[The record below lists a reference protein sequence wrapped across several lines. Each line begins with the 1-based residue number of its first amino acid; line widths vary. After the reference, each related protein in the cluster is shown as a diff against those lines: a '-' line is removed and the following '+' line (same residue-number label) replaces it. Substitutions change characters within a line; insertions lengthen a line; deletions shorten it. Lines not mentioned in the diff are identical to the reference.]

1 MNATLWI
8 MESSLKI
15 LIADDDAWMR
25 HFFRHLL
32 EKLEVGL
39 IEATDG
45 ETALEII
52 AKEKPD
58 LVLLD
63 VVMPKLDGI
72 TVVQRLR
79 AARNAVPV
87 IILSALGEKEE
98 ERLKG
103 LEAGAND
110 FLTKPCNAAEIL
122 AKVRTHLDLSR
133 LQKRLMEEEKRR
145 ATTTLVRGLSHQFN
159 NILCGL
165 SGAAQLLD
173 ARMDSPNPLR
183 KYVETILENAQRAA
197 TISQQLVTFA
207 GARRD
212 HHPTL
217 ARFTECL
224 TLAWNALQAGTQQNH
239 KLVVRG
245 SAPLGAYIP
254 TSPTDLQAIL
264 YQLLHNAMRAMP
276 SGGNLDLDLHPGEEG
291 LVVHLKD
298 EGVGMDDEELLRAFD
313 PFYSAADRPMDV
325 GMGLPVVRSLL
336 EQCGATIEL
345 RSRKGQGTTV
355 VLEFPLLRQE
365 AMAG

>member
-1 MNATLWI
+1 
-8 MESSLKI
+8 MEPSLKI

-32 EKLEVGL
+32 EKLNATLV
-39 IEATDG
+39 EACDG

-52 AKEKPD
+52 AKERPD

-63 VVMPKLDGI
+63 VVMPRLDGI
-72 TVVQRLR
+72 AVVQRLR
-79 AARNAVPV
+79 AANNAVPV

-110 FLTKPCNAAEIL
+110 FLTKPCNAPEIL

-133 LQKRLMEEEKRR
+133 LHKRLMEEEKRR

-173 ARMDSPNPLR
+173 VRMDAGNPLR

-217 ARFTECL
+217 ARFSECL
-224 TLAWNALQAGTQQNH
+224 TLAWNTLRAGNAQNH
-239 KLVVRG
+239 QLVVKG
-245 SAPLGAYIP
+245 TPPVGAYVP

-264 YQLLHNAMRAMP
+264 YQLLHNAMRATP
-276 SGGNLDLDLHPGEEG
+276 GGGTLELELEAAEDG
-291 LVVHLKD
+291 LIVRLRD
-298 EGVGMDDEELLRAFD
+298 EGVGMDEEELRRAFD
-313 PFYSAADRPMDV
+313 PFYSAADRPTDV

-336 EQCGATIEL
+336 EPCGATIEL
-345 RSRKGQGTTV
+345 HSRKGQGTTV
-355 VLEFPLLRQE
+355 VLELPLLRQE
-365 AMAG
+365 QMAG

>member
-1 MNATLWI
+1 MD
-8 MESSLKI
+8 SSLKI

-25 HFFRHLL
+25 HFFRQLL

-39 IEATDG
+39 IEAEDG
-45 ETALEII
+45 EQALERI
-52 AKEKPD
+52 ENERPD
-58 LVLLD
+58 LVLMD
-63 VVMPKLDGI
+63 VVMPRLDGI
-72 TVVQRLR
+72 SVVKRLR
-79 AARNAVPV
+79 EARNAVPV
-87 IILSALGEKEE
+87 IILSALGEKED
-98 ERLKG
+98 ERLRG

-110 FLTKPCNAAEIL
+110 FLTKPCNAPEIL

-133 LQKRLMEEEKRR
+133 LQKRLLEEEKRR

-173 ARMDSPNPLR
+173 ARMDAVNPLR

-217 ARFTECL
+217 ARFSECL
-224 TLAWNALQAGTQQNH
+224 TLAWNALRAGSQQSH
-239 KLVVRG
+239 QLVVRG
-245 SAPLGAYIP
+245 TPPLGAFIP

-276 SGGNLDLDLHPGEEG
+276 AGGRMELVLEPHEDR
-291 LVVHLKD
+291 LVVHLSD
-298 EGVGMDDEELLRAFD
+298 EGVGMDEDELQRAFD
-313 PFYSAADRPMDV
+313 PFFSAADRPMDV

-336 EQCGATIEL
+336 EQCGASIEL
-345 RSRKGQGTTV
+345 RSRKNQGTTV

-365 AMAG
+365 QFAA

>member
-1 MNATLWI
+1 MLLCGA

-25 HFFRHLL
+25 HFFKHLL
-32 EKLEVGL
+32 EKLQVDL

-45 ETALEII
+45 ETALEMIQ
-52 AKEKPD
+52 KDKPD

-72 TVVQRLR
+72 AVVQQLR

-110 FLTKPCNAAEIL
+110 FLTKPCNAPEIL

-133 LQKRLMEEEKRR
+133 LHKRLMEEEKRR

-217 ARFTECL
+217 ARFSECL
-224 TLAWNALQAGTQQNH
+224 NLAWNTLQAGTQQNH
-239 KLVVRG
+239 RLVVRG
-245 SAPLGAYIP
+245 AAPLGAYIP

-264 YQLLHNAMRAMP
+264 YQLLNNAMRAMP
-276 SGGNLDLDLHPGEEG
+276 DGGDLELELHPGEEG

-298 EGVGMDDEELLRAFD
+298 QGVGMDDEEMLRAFD
-313 PFYSAADRPMDV
+313 PFYSAGDRPMDV

-336 EQCGATIEL
+336 EQCGSTIEL

-365 AMAG
+365 EMAG